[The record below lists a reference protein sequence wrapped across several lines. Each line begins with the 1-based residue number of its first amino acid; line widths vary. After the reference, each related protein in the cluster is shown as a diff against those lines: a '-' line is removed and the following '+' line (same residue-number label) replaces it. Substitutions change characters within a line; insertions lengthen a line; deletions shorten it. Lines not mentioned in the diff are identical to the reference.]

1 MSQPR
6 DQMQERGW
14 DPIGSLQSLW
24 SELGRVFGGDAGVP
38 EVELLDTDDGW
49 RVVARLPGVAP
60 EEVAVEIDGADLCLR
75 GRSEQEVNVDNGL
88 PDTGST
94 ERGFEYRLR
103 LPSGVDVHRM
113 DAVMDHGLLTVT
125 MPRAEPGGRRSI
137 TVGRPQHQQP
147 TAGSAAAR
155 SGRAEQVRITT
166 DGAGIAAEEIDPAA
180 DREMHHPYAGEA
192 DSQRQQAST
201 AR

>member
-192 DSQRQQAST
+192 DPQRQQAST